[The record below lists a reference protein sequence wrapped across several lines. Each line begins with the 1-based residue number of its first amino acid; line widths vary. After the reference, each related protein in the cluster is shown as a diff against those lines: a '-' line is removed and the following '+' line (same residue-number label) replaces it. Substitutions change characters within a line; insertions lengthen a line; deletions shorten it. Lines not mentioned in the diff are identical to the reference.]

1 MPLGAVNHIGLSVT
15 DLDRSERFY
24 DPLMTFLGYSL
35 MPAVSGQRKWKKRD
49 VGIFLI
55 YAAKPESRGKAHDRY
70 APGLHH
76 LCFDADSRDEVD
88 RAHRAMVAAGAKILD
103 APAEYGYTSGYY
115 AVFFADP
122 DGLKLEV
129 CHAPAAFQGV
139 PG

>member
-1 MPLGAVNHIGLSVT
+1 MP
-15 DLDRSERFY
+15 
-24 DPLMTFLGYSL
+24 
-35 MPAVSGQRKWKKRD
+35 PAFITCAST
-49 VGIFLI
+49 
-55 YAAKPESRGKAHDRY
+55 PT
-70 APGLHH
+70 
-76 LCFDADSRDEVD
+76 
-88 RAHRAMVAAGAKILD
+88 VAAGAKILD